1 LAVRHTESASSGF
14 EVFRAG
20 IAKGIFMRR
29 AVWFV
34 LGFSLASFATFRI
47 ARADNWPQ
55 WRGARM
61 DGVSSET
68 GLPAEWD
75 VQSKKNIAWRLALPG
90 PAGATPI
97 VWDDRIFL
105 TSVDDSDLV
114 LIAADTSGKQLW
126 KQKVGSGNRFVRG
139 DEGNSASPSPS
150 TDGKHVWTMMGT
162 GVLACYDFAGN
173 QIWKTDL
180 QKRYGEFVIQ
190 HGFASSPVLDGDRLY
205 LQLIHS
211 GGPKVVCLDK
221 ATGNEIWVQSR
232 VTDAQDESVQSY
244 ATPTIYRDEHQ
255 SLLLT
260 HGGDYI
266 IAHRLTD
273 GQEVWRCGGL
283 NPKGQYNS
291 TLRLVASPLAVPG
304 IIIVPSAKNGPVLAL
319 HPDGRGDITDDAQ
332 AHYWIHPR
340 NTPDVPS
347 PLIHD
352 GLVYLCR
359 ENGNL
364 ICLDEHTGEEYYD
377 HRTHA
382 DRHRAS
388 PLFADGKLYLA
399 SHDGTVTVV
408 KAGRHYDELASN
420 AMGED
425 ISASPIVAGGTLYL
439 RTFDALYAIRGR

>member
-1 LAVRHTESASSGF
+1 
-14 EVFRAG
+14 
-20 IAKGIFMRR
+20 MCRR
-29 AVWFV
+29 VWLM
-34 LGFSLASFATFRI
+34 LGFLLACSTASRL

-75 VQSKKNIAWRLALPG
+75 VQSGKNIAWKLALPG

-97 VWDDRIFL
+97 LWGDHIFL
-105 TSVDDSDLV
+105 TSVDDSELV

-126 KQKVGSGNRFVRG
+126 KRKVDSGNRFVRG

-162 GVLACYDFAGN
+162 GALACYDFDGN
-173 QIWKTDL
+173 LIWKTDL
-180 QKRYGEFVIQ
+180 QQRYGEFVIQ

-221 ATGNEIWVQSR
+221 ETGKQIWVQSR
-232 VTDAQDESVQSY
+232 ITDALEESVQSY
-244 ATPTIYRDEHQ
+244 ATPTIYRDDHR

-266 IAHRLTD
+266 IAHRLSD
-273 GQEVWRCGGL
+273 GEEVWRCGGL
-283 NPKGQYNS
+283 NPKGTYND

-304 IIIVPSAKNGPVLAL
+304 MIIVPSAKNGPVLAL
-319 HPDGRGDITDDAQ
+319 HPDGHGDITDDKAT
-332 AHYWIHPR
+332 HYWTHSR

-364 ICLDEHTGEEYYD
+364 ICLDSQSGEQLYE

-388 PLFADGKLYLA
+388 PLYADGKLYIA

-408 KAGRHYDELASN
+408 KTGRQYEELASN

-425 ISASPIVAGGTLYL
+425 ISASPITADGTLYL
-439 RTFDALYAIRGR
+439 RTFEALYAIRKPN